1 MEVPNTYTLVADA
14 DQRVRQVRRLRDAAL
29 PGSWRRRVLDEE
41 LGKERQRLLH
51 LLEKAGDES
60 ELSLASR

>member
-1 MEVPNTYTLVADA
+1 MEVPNTYTLVTAV

-29 PGSWRRRVLDEE
+29 PGSWRRRVLEGE

-51 LLEKAGDES
+51 LLQQAGDES